1 MIVEMAKAKDLF
13 ITKKINSEIVEPT
26 NKNNL
31 FECLK
36 SLFNFENVDVLG
48 FDGIS
53 GIVES
58 VDDLTN
64 SLFIAKI
71 SGKQILYQ
79 IQSCVPFI
87 DKNKMLWNFRSA
99 VLETDEINSLF
110 DSSGN
115 VFANIKK
122 GIPATLSGGSINFRE
137 HENNRNFNP
146 SEYKRINFGLNALKL
161 LSLYVLKNKS
171 WACFLSAIIFFLLV

>member
-13 ITKKINSEIVEPT
+13 ITKNINSEIVEPT

-53 GIVES
+53 GIIEN

-64 SLFIAKI
+64 SLYLSSPIIYSKNHRVAR
-71 SGKQILYQ
+71 ILLIIPY
-79 IQSCVPFI
+79 
-87 DKNKMLWNFRSA
+87 
-99 VLETDEINSLF
+99 LF
-110 DSSGN
+110 
-115 VFANIKK
+115 
-122 GIPATLSGGSINFRE
+122 
-137 HENNRNFNP
+137 
-146 SEYKRINFGLNALKL
+146 
-161 LSLYVLKNKS
+161 
-171 WACFLSAIIFFLLV
+171 